1 MTSTEIWL
9 RLISIGDLYGDKMVA
24 IAQQLQRETHIDDAV
39 LAGMGLTQK
48 QKTRFFSFSPR
59 EIERSMQWLAEPGH
73 HLICAD
79 SVLYPAQLRAIVD

>member
-48 QKTRFFSFSPR
+48 QKTRFFHFRRVKLSAACSG
-59 EIERSMQWLAEPGH
+59 WLSRV
-73 HLICAD
+73 I
-79 SVLYPAQLRAIVD
+79 I